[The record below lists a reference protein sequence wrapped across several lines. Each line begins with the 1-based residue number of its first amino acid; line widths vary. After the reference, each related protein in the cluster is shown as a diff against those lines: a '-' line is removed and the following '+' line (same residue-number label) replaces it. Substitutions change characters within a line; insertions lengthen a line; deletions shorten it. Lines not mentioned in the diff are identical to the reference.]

1 MLTCFEPK
9 VHNHIE
15 KWRTEF
21 EDAPVH
27 VQWDPERTIHGKKLE
42 HRSIQVG
49 ISRHVIRE
57 LTDDWLLEIADF
69 TAQVRKIRNLFLQG
83 TIAEPKTNCRLSES
97 IQFQKKSVV
106 VWAWICNS

>member
-27 VQWDPERTIHGKKLE
+27 VHWDPERTIHGKKLE

-69 TAQVRKIRNLFLQG
+69 TAQVRKIRNLYLAGNHRRAKDQLP
-83 TIAEPKTNCRLSES
+83 TERIYPVSEEVSRRLGMDM
-97 IQFQKKSVV
+97 
-106 VWAWICNS
+106 